1 MKNIILAYV
10 VARKLFTVT
19 PDDAKRLTHVNI
31 AFGLVNEDCTLNRKN
46 LGNIRYI
53 DEIRKMNPKIKIVL
67 SVGGWGAGNF
77 SEMAMTD
84 EGRKIFAASCA
95 EYANK
100 VGLDG
105 IDIDWEYPCNDSA
118 GIGCDPKDKEN
129 FTYLLKELRNAL
141 GNGKIVSIAAG
152 AGAYFVRDTEMDKV
166 AEICD
171 YVQLMTYDMRSG
183 FCPEAGHHA
192 ALYTSKGDTMN
203 ANTDYTVK
211 MFNRAG
217 VPMEK
222 IVIGAAFYAR
232 SWDGVPNEDNGLFKP
247 AKTLGGYGANYS
259 KLVHEYI
266 GKNGYTKYY
275 DEEAKAH
282 YLFNGSNFIS
292 YESPEAISEKAKYV
306 KEKGLL
312 GIMYWEHSC
321 DETHSLLKVI
331 ADELQ

>member
-19 PDDAKRLTHVNI
+19 PDDAKRLTHINI
-31 AFGLVNEDCTLNRKN
+31 AFGLVNEDATLNTVQ
-46 LGNIRYI
+46 LDDIGYI
-53 DEIRKMNPKIKIVL
+53 ETIRKWNPDIKVVL

-77 SEMAMTD
+77 SEMAMT
-84 EGRKIFAASCA
+84 EKGRKIFAASCA
-95 EYANK
+95 EYAKK

-118 GIGCDPKDKEN
+118 GIGCDPRDKEN
-129 FTYLLKELRNAL
+129 FTLLLQELRNAL
-141 GNGKIVSIAAG
+141 GKDKIVSIAAG

-166 AEICD
+166 SEICD

-192 ALYTSKGDTMN
+192 ALYTSKGDTLN
-203 ANTDYTVK
+203 ANTDYTVN

-232 SWDGVPNEDNGLFKP
+232 SWGGVPNEDNGLFKP
-247 AKTLGGYGANYS
+247 AQTLGEYGANYS
-259 KLVHEYI
+259 KLVHEFI
-266 GKNGYTKYY
+266 GKNGYTRYF

-292 YESPEAISEKAKYV
+292 YESPEAVGYKAAYV

>member
-31 AFGLVNEDCTLNRKN
+31 AFGLVNEDCTLNTCQ
-46 LGNIRYI
+46 LDDIGYI
-53 DEIRKMNPKIKIVL
+53 ETIRKWNPDIKIVL

-77 SEMAMTD
+77 SEMAMT
-84 EGRKIFAASCA
+84 EKGRKIFAASCA
-95 EYANK
+95 EYAEK

-129 FTYLLKELRNAL
+129 FTCLLQELRNAL
-141 GNGKIVSIAAG
+141 GKDKIVSIAAG

-211 MFNRAG
+211 MFNKAG

-259 KLVHEYI
+259 KLVHEFI
-266 GKNGYTKYY
+266 DKNGYTKYY

-321 DETHSLLKVI
+321 DETHSLLKI
-331 ADELQ
+331 MADELQ

>member
-1 MKNIILAYV
+1 MKNIVLAY
-10 VARKLFTVT
+10 AWCEKLHMIT
-19 PDDAKRLTHVNI
+19 PDDANRLTHVNI

-77 SEMAMTD
+77 SEMAMTE
-84 EGRKIFAASCA
+84 EGRKTFAASCRA
-95 EYANK
+95 FADEA
-100 VGLDG
+100 GLDG

-118 GIGCDPKDKEN
+118 DIGADPKDKEN
-129 FTYLLKELRNAL
+129 FTYLLQELRDAL
-141 GNGKIVSIAAG
+141 GNDKIVSIAAG
-152 AGAYFVRDTEMDKV
+152 AGDYFVRDTEMDKV
-166 AEICD
+166 AKICD

-192 ALYTSKGDTMN
+192 ALFTSKGDTMN
-203 ANTDYTVK
+203 ANTDYTVN

-217 VPMEK
+217 VPLDK
-222 IVIGAAFYAR
+222 IVIGAAFYSR
-232 SWDGVPNEDNGLFKP
+232 TWGGVPSEDNGLFKP
-247 AKTLGGYGANYS
+247 AKTIGEFGAHYS
-259 KLVHEYI
+259 DLVLKYI
-266 GKNGYTKYY
+266 GKNGYTQYW

-282 YLFNGSNFIS
+282 YLYNGSNFIS
-292 YESPEAISEKAKYV
+292 YESPEAISYKAKYV
-306 KEKGLL
+306 KDKGLL

-321 DETHSLLKVI
+321 DETHTLLKVI

>member
-19 PDDAKRLTHVNI
+19 PDDAKRLTHINI
-31 AFGLVNEDCTLNRKN
+31 AFGLVNEDCTLNTQG
-46 LGNIRYI
+46 LTDIDYI
-53 DEIRKMNPKIKIVL
+53 ETIRKWNPDIKIVL

-77 SEMAMTD
+77 SEMAMT
-84 EGRKIFAASCA
+84 EKGRKIFAASCGD
-95 EYANK
+95 YVGK

-118 GIGCDPKDKEN
+118 GIGADPRDKEN
-129 FTYLLKELRNAL
+129 FTYLLKELRLAL
-141 GNGKIVSIAAG
+141 GNEKIVSIAAG
-152 AGAYFVRDTEMDKV
+152 AGDYFVRDTEMDKV

-183 FCPEAGHHA
+183 FCDQAGHHA
-192 ALYTSKGDTMN
+192 ALYTSKGDTLN
-203 ANTDYTVK
+203 ANTDYTVH
-211 MFNRAG
+211 MFNKAG

-232 SWDGVPNEDNGLFKP
+232 MWDGVPNENNGLFQK
-247 AKTLGGYGANYS
+247 AKTNGNYGANYTGLVS
-259 KLVHEYI
+259 KYI
-266 GKNGYTKYY
+266 DKNGYSLYW
-275 DEEAKAH
+275 DEDAKAH
-282 YLFNGSNFIS
+282 YLFNGESFIS
-292 YESPEAISEKAKYV
+292 YESPEAVSLKAAYV

-321 DETHSLLKVI
+321 DETHSLLKAI
-331 ADELQ
+331 ADVL